1 MPMIGRPEV
10 ADRVSRAV
18 DSMDQTIKEI
28 RGAIFAL
35 QARDAEVQRDP
46 GSDIVALV
54 EEMTAM
60 LGFAPS
66 LRLGSGLRA
75 LRSEELTDQALIVL
89 REALSNMARHAGA
102 TRADVMVDVDPD
114 GFLTV
119 TVTDDGTGVPSE
131 GRRSGLRNL
140 AGRAAELGGELRLSP
155 AEPGALRPGTRLE
168 WRVPAVQ
175 R

>member
-1 MPMIGRPEV
+1 
-10 ADRVSRAV
+10 
-18 DSMDQTIKEI
+18 MDETIKEI

-35 QARDAEVQRDP
+35 QARDAEVQWDP
-46 GSDIVALV
+46 RADIVALV
-54 EEMTAM
+54 EEMTAV

-66 LRLGSGLRA
+66 LRLGSGLRT
-75 LRSEELTDQALIVL
+75 LPGELTTQALIVL

-102 TRADVMVDVDPD
+102 TRADVMVDAAPD

-119 TVTDDGTGVPSE
+119 TVTDDGTGIPSE

-155 AEPGALRPGTRLE
+155 AEPGARRPGTRLE
-168 WRVPAVQ
+168 WRVPATVVPASGSDG
-175 R
+175 